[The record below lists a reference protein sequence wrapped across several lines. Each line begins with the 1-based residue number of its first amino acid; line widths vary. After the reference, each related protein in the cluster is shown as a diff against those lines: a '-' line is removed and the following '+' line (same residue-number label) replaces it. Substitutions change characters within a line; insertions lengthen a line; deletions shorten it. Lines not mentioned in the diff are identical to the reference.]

1 MYVAVTNVMAPPES
15 VKRDPITIT
24 TVAGNGSR
32 AFSGDNIQSTLSAID
47 LPYGVAID
55 ASRNIY
61 ITDSGNFRIRMV
73 NITTGVI
80 TTVAGNGTQG
90 FTGDNV
96 LASTTG
102 LSFGSG
108 ICFDKLGNL
117 FIAELP

>member
-1 MYVAVTNVMAPPES
+1 MVLVLS
-15 VKRDPITIT
+15 H
-24 TVAGNGSR
+24 SR
-32 AFSGDNIQSTLSAID
+32 AFSGDNMRSTLSAID

-102 LSFGSG
+102 LSFGS
-108 ICFDKLGNL
+108 LR
-117 FIAELP
+117 